1 MTEKFPP
8 PRVTIRRYAASRV
21 CDVVVV
27 VRGQEMVIRCPSYS
41 HALKWAR
48 LECKSY
54 GIPAI
59 RTTGSPTTTCRFFC
73 AQIEI
78 ETDRGHQS
86 DDLPTAASGALM
98 VRCQETRS
106 FARSSPRIVTP
117 PESWPSSIS
126 SASRKTA
133 TRPKLKAGARYSS
146 SNIEFVMKRLRE
158 PK

>member
-54 GIPAI
+54 NIPELIYFPAN
-59 RTTGSPTTTCRFFC
+59 G
-73 AQIEI
+73 E
-78 ETDRGHQS
+78 S
-86 DDLPTAASGALM
+86 DDD
-98 VRCQETRS
+98 V
-106 FARSSPRIVTP
+106 P
-117 PESWPSSIS
+117 PFL
-126 SASRKTA
+126 
-133 TRPKLKAGARYSS
+133 RPDR
-146 SNIEFVMKRLRE
+146 N
-158 PK
+158 